1 MIETVKKETSCK
13 QLFIVIQNSASL
25 YDINTSI
32 EPYLRKHGVRG
43 VQMIPIN
50 HYEGRTNDGKVEYDY
65 LVELVKDTFA
75 NNEDKDIVITTYMTL
90 ADVSTTAEMNGES
103 EDAGNRI
110 KVETMQNKLKE
121 DIGNSRFI
129 PYIRADD
136 FEGMDFASEDI
147 ISDMANQIF
156 RMNKEDVRDYDTEDL
171 NDFQRGI
178 FTASPTGNN
187 EDDNAVIKSFL
198 KSFDMTFPILMKKCK
213 PLKAWIDAIM
223 EACKE

>member
-1 MIETVKKETSCK
+1 MSETVKKETSCK
-13 QLFIVIQNSASL
+13 QLFIIIQNSASL

-50 HYEGRTNDGKVEYDY
+50 HHEGRTKNGKVKYDY
-65 LVELVKDTFA
+65 LVGLVKDTFA
-75 NNEDKDIVITTYMTL
+75 NNNGKDIIVTTYMTL
-90 ADVSTTAEMNGES
+90 ADVSRTAEMNGES
-103 EDAGNRI
+103 EDAGNCI
-110 KVETMQNKLKE
+110 NVETLENKLKE
-121 DIGNSRFI
+121 DISNSRFI

-156 RMNKEDVRDYDTEDL
+156 RMSKKDVRDYDTEDL
-171 NDFQRGI
+171 NDFQRGM
-178 FTASPTGNN
+178 FTASPTGDN

-198 KSFDMTFPILMKKCK
+198 KSFDMTFPILMNKCP

-223 EACKE
+223 GACKE

>member
-13 QLFIVIQNSASL
+13 QLFIVIQNSASM

-32 EPYLRKHGVRG
+32 EPYLRKHGIRG

-50 HYEGRTNDGKVEYDY
+50 HYEGRTKDGKVKYNY
-65 LVELVKDTFA
+65 LVDLVKHTFA
-75 NNEDKDIVITTYMTL
+75 NNEGKDIVVSTYMTL
-90 ADVSTTAEMNGES
+90 DDVSETAETVNES
-103 EDAGNRI
+103 DDDGNHI
-110 KVETMQNKLKE
+110 NVETLENKLLE
-121 DIGNSRFI
+121 DIGNEQFI

-156 RMNKEDVRDYDTEDL
+156 KMNKKDVRDYDTEDL
-171 NDFQRGI
+171 NEFQRGI
-178 FTASPTGNN
+178 FAASPTGNN
-187 EDDNAVIKSFL
+187 ENDNAMIKSLL
-198 KSFDMTFPILMKKCK
+198 KSFDMTFPILMKKCP
-213 PLKAWIDAIM
+213 PLKAWIDSIM